1 MGELHLLHG
10 ADEALVSQAVGDL
23 VRRMVGDA
31 DRSLMVADLTLD
43 GDDVTVGRLV
53 SEAQTPPFL
62 TDRRVV
68 VARDVQRLDGD
79 EVAALDVYLSEPLPT
94 TDLVLVHAG
103 KPAKKLVD
111 AVRAA
116 GGHVTAVDVGANKR
130 DRTSF
135 VEEQVAA
142 SGVRL
147 TAAAQLEVVD
157 QLGEDLN
164 RLAGVLDTLVA
175 AFGPGA
181 RIDVDDVVPY
191 LGDGGGV
198 PPWDLTDAIDRG
210 DREAALGALAR
221 MVRAGGRHPLQVMA
235 ILHAQ
240 YGRLL
245 RLDGSGATD
254 EASAGEVIGAKGFA
268 ARKALD
274 RVRVMGSDAVHD
286 AVQLLAQAD
295 LDLRGRRELPE
306 EAVLEIL
313 VARLCRLSRT
323 RQVTGR
329 R

>member
-1 MGELHLLHG
+1 
-10 ADEALVSQAVGDL
+10 
-23 VRRMVGDA
+23 
-31 DRSLMVADLTLD
+31 
-43 GDDVTVGRLV
+43 
-53 SEAQTPPFL
+53 
-62 TDRRVV
+62 
-68 VARDVQRLDGD
+68 
-79 EVAALDVYLSEPLPT
+79 
-94 TDLVLVHAG
+94 
-103 KPAKKLVD
+103 
-111 AVRAA
+111 
-116 GGHVTAVDVGANKR
+116 
-130 DRTSF
+130 
-135 VEEQVAA
+135 
-142 SGVRL
+142 
-147 TAAAQLEVVD
+147 
-157 QLGEDLN
+157 
-164 RLAGVLDTLVA
+164 
-175 AFGPGA
+175 
-181 RIDVDDVVPY
+181 
-191 LGDGGGV
+191 
-198 PPWDLTDAIDRG
+198 
-210 DREAALGALAR
+210 